1 MFSTQNGN
9 TLELWGDTSR
19 VGVISQSFKKKYNL
33 GSGSGQNRIAYYR
46 MYNKYIKESPKRNK
60 GVGKGVDFSYG
71 NVTIVNSPD
80 ESGADSTDSASNS
93 GSESVIVKEQD
104 LIGMPE
110 VSKLMD
116 GQEKITLSSRSDLDM
131 GEQYSLGLV
140 GNDIYTS
147 AHASMLNTAR
157 VIVTFVG
164 LVLVFYSVLL
174 ITGYMFDKTNRFF
187 DFNLTAVLTLGAVTY
202 TDDEDAKHI
211 HGYASFGKLLFIAIV
226 ILCVGMLLISGGVFS
241 FMSEVLY
248 KIISIF

>member
-1 MFSTQNGN
+1 
-9 TLELWGDTSR
+9 
-19 VGVISQSFKKKYNL
+19 
-33 GSGSGQNRIAYYR
+33 
-46 MYNKYIKESPKRNK
+46 
-60 GVGKGVDFSYG
+60 
-71 NVTIVNSPD
+71 
-80 ESGADSTDSASNS
+80 
-93 GSESVIVKEQD
+93 
-104 LIGMPE
+104 MPE

-116 GQEKITLSSRSDLDM
+116 GQEKITLSSRSDLDI

-147 AHASMLNTAR
+147 THVSMLNTAR
-157 VIVTFVG
+157 VLVTFVG

-174 ITGYMFDKTNRFF
+174 AAGYMFDKTNRFF

-202 TDDEDAKHI
+202 TDDEDAKHL